1 MAAYGIWYEAENTH
15 CWGKY
20 HRTTALMFGVIV
32 GLSFIIVKLIRYLLV
47 MKEIKDSPFYK
58 DKFIFK
64 EFSPIE
70 FLQ

>member
-1 MAAYGIWYEAENTH
+1 
-15 CWGKY
+15 
-20 HRTTALMFGVIV
+20 
-32 GLSFIIVKLIRYLLV
+32 

-70 FLQ
+70 FLQWKNVKSSHRCRRRHV